1 MAAAAGGGAAGEG
14 SLRALYRWVDA
25 VPLSRPRRNIAR
37 DFSDGV
43 LVAEVVKFFFPA
55 MVQLHSFVP
64 ASSTPQKLANWG
76 HLNRKVLSKLN
87 FSVPNE
93 VIRQIVQCRPG
104 VVEQVLLL
112 LRQKIEEKQK
122 LVKAVPGPGQELGLR
137 AAQEIS
143 YLETGEAG
151 CSKVR
156 SAGGGCTQETP
167 PAVGGNESRRHCA
180 PTAGGD
186 AAAIRLQLA
195 EREQA
200 LLLAQETVQIL
211 QLKVRRLEQLLRLKD
226 TRIDELSRRLQQTQQ
241 QQCCAHPHPHHG
253 PEPPL
258 SPTITT
264 KPSELRRPMAAANKG
279 SKAKAGAVRFAP
291 SQPSEGN
298 PGHVHFDE
306 KLRDSAVMVTQERD
320 GHVLVKVGFLK
331 ILHRY
336 EITFLLP
343 PSQRLG
349 KDVCALPLPN
359 PNLKVLTVAAVPEG
373 YSVTCEYTAH
383 KEGVLREE
391 MLLASE
397 TGDGS
402 CLRVVVQARV
412 MDRHHGTPMLLDG
425 VRCVGAELEYDS
437 EQSDWH
443 GFD

>member
-1 MAAAAGGGAAGEG
+1 MPFMPMGVCGW
-14 SLRALYRWVDA
+14 L
-25 VPLSRPRRNIAR
+25 I
-37 DFSDGV
+37 GV
-43 LVAEVVKFFFPA
+43 LLEE
-55 MVQLHSFVP
+55 L
-64 ASSTPQKLANWG
+64 
-76 HLNRKVLSKLN
+76 
-87 FSVPNE
+87 FS
-93 VIRQIVQCRPG
+93 
-104 VVEQVLLL
+104 
-112 LRQKIEEKQK
+112 
-122 LVKAVPGPGQELGLR
+122 
-137 AAQEIS
+137 
-143 YLETGEAG
+143 
-151 CSKVR
+151 
-156 SAGGGCTQETP
+156 
-167 PAVGGNESRRHCA
+167 
-180 PTAGGD
+180 
-186 AAAIRLQLA
+186 
-195 EREQA
+195 
-200 LLLAQETVQIL
+200 
-211 QLKVRRLEQLLRLKD
+211 
-226 TRIDELSRRLQQTQQ
+226 
-241 QQCCAHPHPHHG
+241 HPH
-253 PEPPL
+253 
-258 SPTITT
+258 
-264 KPSELRRPMAAANKG
+264 AG